1 VLTNPLFIYAISFL
15 FNNDGMASICTRVF
29 YFAFGAIAPVAAQI
43 LELVNRDTIAVGKV
57 LQTYFVYVPIY
68 NINMGYIR
76 INNRYVLELIKKL
89 KKGSMISYDWECAG
103 ESLYM
108 I

>member
-1 VLTNPLFIYAISFL
+1 
-15 FNNDGMASICTRVF
+15 MASICTRVF